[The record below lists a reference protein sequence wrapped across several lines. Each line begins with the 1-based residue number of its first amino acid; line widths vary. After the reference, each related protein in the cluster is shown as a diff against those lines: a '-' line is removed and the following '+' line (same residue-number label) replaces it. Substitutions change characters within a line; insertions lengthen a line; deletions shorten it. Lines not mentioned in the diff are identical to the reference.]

1 MRTDALLRIAREIVA
16 NVPACMA
23 ITVDRNGDANAR
35 VVNPKPLSDTWTVR
49 FPTDRRSRKSAEI
62 EQSGRLTLA
71 YQYDAGGAYVSLIG
85 RATIVEDV
93 AAKIA
98 GWNALADKWFPGG
111 PTDPN
116 VVSVDFVAERI
127 ELWSA
132 PEAVVPDPV
141 RGLWAV
147 VLVRGESGWVQS
159 TTLPG
164 SVAGQGGRHGSE
176 AIGPCPRPNAGR
188 TAAVDQAG
196 VISAGIDGGSH

>member
-1 MRTDALLRIAREIVA
+1 MMRTDELLRIAREIIA

-35 VVNPKPLSDTWTVR
+35 VVNPQPLSDTWTVR
-49 FPTDRRSRKSAEI
+49 FPTHRLSRKSAEI

-85 RATIVEDV
+85 RATVGEDV

-98 GWNALADKWFPGG
+98 NWNALADKWFPGG

-116 VVSVDFVAERI
+116 VVRVDFTAERI

-132 PEAVVPDPV
+132 PQGVVPDPV
-141 RGLWAV
+141 RGLWAA
-147 VLVRGESGWVQS
+147 VLVREGSGWVQS

-164 SVAGQGGRHGSE
+164 AQIAQR
-176 AIGPCPRPNAGR
+176 CC
-188 TAAVDQAG
+188 
-196 VISAGIDGGSH
+196 